1 MLLAPDWDKRW
12 IDARLGLIVP
22 DGRSTPTF
30 IIPQATP
37 PHPLFAQW
45 LQANDT
51 VTLRPDDL
59 DPSFA
64 IYHLDTTQLQSWL
77 NESSESVNFNDAI
90 TLLQARWLAASTPPG
105 GVAELL
111 TIWQVTDPP
120 RIGPRVPP
128 ADATDAKLFTHVLSD
143 DGNIIAQQD
152 LLSVPSW
159 QWQTGDVILQ
169 IHQIWLAPE
178 LEPGVYETAV
188 GLYSESTEVRVPIT
202 DSTNDRAFVTPLQI
216 SP

>member
-1 MLLAPDWDKRW
+1 
-12 IDARLGLIVP
+12 
-22 DGRSTPTF
+22 
-30 IIPQATP
+30 
-37 PHPLFAQW
+37 
-45 LQANDT
+45 
-51 VTLRPDDL
+51 
-59 DPSFA
+59 
-64 IYHLDTTQLQSWL
+64 
-77 NESSESVNFNDAI
+77 
-90 TLLQARWLAASTPPG
+90 
-105 GVAELL
+105 VAELL

-128 ADATDAKLFTHVLSD
+128 ADATDAKLFSHVLSD

-202 DSTNDRAFVTPLQI
+202 DSTDDRAFVTPLQI